1 MTIKTQILQTLD
13 KSPQPVTAVDISRLT
28 GIAYDSVAAVLAML
42 FNGKKVRR
50 AADPSVRT
58 LRYLYVKPE
67 AQLDGFELIS
77 RRRSYACRRKPPAGV
92 RRLPVQAMKSS
103 TNPPTKGVAST
114 LLLVPVGTKSTLELS
129 FDEARA
135 LYSELAA
142 IFGGVASS
150 TK

>member
-13 KSPQPVTAVDISRLT
+13 KSPKPVTAVDISRLT
-28 GIAYDSVAAVLAML
+28 GIAYDSVAAVLAVL
-42 FNGKKVRR
+42 FNGKQVRR

-77 RRRSYACRRKPPAGV
+77 RRRSYACRRKSPDGV
-92 RRLPVQAMKSS
+92 RRSPVQAMKS
-103 TNPPTKGVAST
+103 TYPPTKGAAST

-135 LYSELAA
+135 LYSELGA
-142 IFGGVASS
+142 IFGGVANS